1 MKKSSL
7 LKMCNKILKNLY
19 ISIILFFYFEIHE
32 LNHQFEIKKIESK
45 KGKIFYKGQNFE
57 KYILKTLF

>member
-1 MKKSSL
+1 
-7 LKMCNKILKNLY
+7 MCNKILKNLY